1 MKAFKPFK
9 RLLKSERGNALA
21 IGAAM
26 MPVLL
31 ASAGFALDTIQ
42 FALLSR
48 QIQRA
53 ADSSALAGAY
63 ALAQDNDE
71 RTQSAT
77 ARGAVTRDLTKN
89 DYPTLAQAATVT
101 PGPALGWQRAV
112 AVQLEARPRLPFV
125 SMFTKAGSTV
135 RATAT
140 AAIVNNGNFCML
152 SLYDGTDTGIDLG
165 GNTQLD
171 LGCGI
176 ASNARGSAAVTSTG
190 SASVTASP
198 VMAVGGVPAG
208 NYNGARLQPY
218 SAEQRDPYASLP
230 NPPAQTGPCP
240 SIEVKSGETREI
252 TAGCYSEIKVKGTLR
267 MGPGDYFINGG
278 DIEFGSG
285 AIVSGSKLTMILT
298 GPNGQAGT
306 FDTDGHPTLNL
317 SASESGVHKGIL
329 LYRDRRAA
337 ENSITLNGGA
347 SAVLTGAIY
356 LPKTNVLVN
365 GNAGFVARCFQLIG
379 LKLNFRGS
387 SNIRNSCDNPNLD
400 PTFQLQ
406 FVRLVK

>member
-1 MKAFKPFK
+1 MRAIKPIK
-9 RLLKSERGNALA
+9 RLLRSERGNALA

-26 MPVLL
+26 MPLLL
-31 ASAGFALDTIQ
+31 ASAGFAIDTIQ
-42 FALLSR
+42 YALLSR

-53 ADSSALAGAY
+53 ADSGALAGAY
-63 ALAQDNDE
+63 ALAQDENAT
-71 RTQSAT
+71 TQATT
-77 ARGAVTRDLTKN
+77 ARGAVARDLTKN
-89 DYPTLAQAATVT
+89 RYPTLAQAATVT
-101 PGPALGWQRAV
+101 PGPALGWQRTV
-112 AVQLEARPRLPFV
+112 AVQLEARPRLPFF
-125 SMFTKAGSTV
+125 SMFTKSGSTV
-135 RATAT
+135 RANAT
-140 AAIVNNGNFCML
+140 AAIVENGRFCML

-165 GNTQLD
+165 GNTELN

-176 ASNARGSAAVTSTG
+176 ASNARGTSAVTSTG

-218 SAEQRDPYASLP
+218 SAEQRDPYASVP
-230 NPPAQTGPCP
+230 DPAAQPGPCP
-240 SIEVKSGETREI
+240 AIEVRNGETRAI
-252 TAGCYSEIKVKGTLR
+252 TPGCYSEIKVKGTLT
-267 MGPGDYFINGG
+267 MAPGDYYINGG
-278 DIEFGSG
+278 NIEFGSG
-285 AIVSGSKLTMILT
+285 ANVSGSNLTMILT

-317 SASESGVHKGIL
+317 SASESGVHKGLL

-356 LPKTNVLVN
+356 LPRTNVLVN

-379 LKLNFRGS
+379 LKLSFRGS
-387 SNIRNSCDNPNLD
+387 SNIRNSCNNPNLD
-400 PTFQLQ
+400 PTFELQ